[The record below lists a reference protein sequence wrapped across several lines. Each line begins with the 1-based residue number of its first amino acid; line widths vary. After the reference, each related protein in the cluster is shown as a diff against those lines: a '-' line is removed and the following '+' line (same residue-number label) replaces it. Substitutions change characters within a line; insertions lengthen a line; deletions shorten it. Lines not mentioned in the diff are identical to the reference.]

1 MSSQTR
7 STGSAKW
14 IGVLAAL
21 SNIAALTAC
30 SFGPA
35 RQDHFYPLAPTVQV
49 EPLAATPVAATL
61 LVTQPV
67 ARGLGVGRE
76 LVFVGAERPDEVQ
89 TYTYHLWAE
98 PPAAAIASSLVAAL
112 RQAHLFAFVVA
123 PGQRAQADYLLSGE
137 LTRLTHF
144 PDARPPRVE
153 AAFNLTLVNASDRRP
168 LASHLYQGSEPAG
181 PDPAAAAAAFDR
193 LLGRLLGDAV
203 RDLQALRGRL
213 RPSAAP

>member
-1 MSSQTR
+1 VSLQPR
-7 STGSAKW
+7 STGRPQG
-14 IGVLAAL
+14 IGVLATLAG
-21 SNIAALTAC
+21 IAALTAC

-76 LVFVGAERPDEVQ
+76 LIFVGADHPGEVQ

-98 PPAAAIASSLVAAL
+98 PPAAAIASSLVASL
-112 RQAHLFAFVVA
+112 RQAQLFAFVVA
-123 PGQRAQADYLLSGE
+123 PGQRAGADYLLSGE

-144 PDARPPRVE
+144 PDAEPPRVE
-153 AAFNLTLVNASDRRP
+153 AAFNLTLVDASDRRP
-168 LASHLYQGSEPAG
+168 LTSHLYQGSEPAG
-181 PDPAAAAAAFDR
+181 PDPAAAAAAFER
-193 LLGRLLGDAV
+193 LVGRLLGDAV
-203 RDLQALRGRL
+203 RDLQAQRGRL
-213 RPSAAP
+213 RRSAAL